1 MIKIEWQLLLTHAV
15 GFLITLWILKR
26 YAWKPL
32 LSLLEERRN
41 RIIGEF
47 QQIDDE
53 KKKVADQQ
61 ALYESKLKD
70 IESERRARIVEA
82 VDEGKK
88 VAAEIKT
95 HAQAEVK
102 ELHEKAKADLEREVA
117 KARVE
122 LRDQMV
128 SITMT
133 AAEKL
138 VHERLDDAKH
148 RDLIDRYIRSLE
160 KA

>member
-1 MIKIEWQLLLTHAV
+1 MSLEWQQLLTHTV

-26 YAWKPL
+26 FAWKPL
-32 LSLLEERRN
+32 LGLMEERRN
-41 RIIGEF
+41 RIAGEF
-47 QQIDDE
+47 QQIEAE
-53 KKKVADQQ
+53 KAKVAGQKAEYD
-61 ALYESKLKD
+61 ARLRE
-70 IESERRARIVEA
+70 IENERRAKIVEA

-88 VAAEIKT
+88 VAADIKSS
-95 HAQAEVK
+95 AQSEVK
-102 ELHEKAKADLEREVA
+102 ELHVKARAELERDVA

-122 LRDQMV
+122 LRNQMV

-138 VHERLDDAKH
+138 LREKLDDKKH
-148 RDLIDRYIRSLE
+148 RDLIDRYIAEIE

>member
-1 MIKIEWQLLLTHAV
+1 MNLEWQQILTHAV
-15 GFLITLWILKR
+15 GFLITLWILKKF
-26 YAWKPL
+26 AWGPL
-32 LSLLEERRN
+32 LSLMEERRN
-41 RIIGEF
+41 RIIDEF
-47 QQIDDE
+47 QRIEDE
-53 KKKVADQQ
+53 KKKVAEQQ

-70 IESERRARIVEA
+70 IENERRAKIVEA

-95 HAQAEVK
+95 HAQVEVK
-102 ELHEKAKADLEREVA
+102 ELHDKAKADLEREVA

-128 SITMT
+128 SITIS

-138 VHERLDDAKH
+138 VHEKLDDAKQ
-148 RDLIDRYIRSLE
+148 RDLIDRYIQSLE